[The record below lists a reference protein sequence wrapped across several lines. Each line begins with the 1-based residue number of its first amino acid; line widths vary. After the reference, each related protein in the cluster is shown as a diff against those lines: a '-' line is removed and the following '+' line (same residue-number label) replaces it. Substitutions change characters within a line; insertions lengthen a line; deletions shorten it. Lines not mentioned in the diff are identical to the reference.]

1 MSKRAKELKII
12 QATYREWV
20 RSNPDWEDDDNPS
33 VESELKLIAMTQT
46 ALEKIKPE

>member
-12 QATYREWV
+12 QATYSEWLKT
-20 RSNPDWEDDDNPS
+20 NPQWDNDQSPSIED
-33 VESELKLIAMTQT
+33 ELKLIAMTQT